1 MLTAI
6 VTFVV
11 VYCAVLAHQARIE
24 SILSGSGRRK

>member
-11 VYCAVLAHQARIE
+11 VYCAVLAHQAHIE
-24 SILSGSGRRK
+24 SIPSGSGRRK

>member
-11 VYCAVLAHQARIE
+11 VYCAVLAHQAHIE
-24 SILSGSGRRK
+24 SILSGSARKK

>member
-11 VYCAVLAHQARIE
+11 VYCAVLAHQVHIE
-24 SILSGSGRRK
+24 SILSGSERRK